1 MCFSRRQTTL
11 QRRWPLPIPITRVN
25 RSGIPK
31 CDQTSIVAPVK
42 DKLGIVHVIVVT
54 PNLIDPILDIRRRLD
69 CRASFM
75 CGPTSVV
82 AHTHYPEKTNDF
94 PTSIGLFV
102 PISLKWKYRRSGHAR
117 VSLPTPGADEGY
129 FGPPPQ

>member
-31 CDQTSIVAPVK
+31 CDQTSRVAPVN

-54 PNLIDPILDIRRRLD
+54 PKLIDPIRDTRRRLD
-69 CRASFM
+69 VRASFM
-75 CGPTSVV
+75 CGPISVV
-82 AHTHYPEKTNDF
+82 AHTYYPEKTNKF
-94 PTSIGLFV
+94 PYLNPAICTNFIEMEVPSI
-102 PISLKWKYRRSGHAR
+102 SSRRLASEASR
-117 VSLPTPGADEGY
+117 R
-129 FGPPPQ
+129 